1 MKKIFI
7 LIGIFFLFGF
17 TIRSPKNG
25 TERKE
30 YTFNF
35 VSEKELEVG
44 EEITYVVRYWLLKL
58 GEVKLSVLDKK
69 FANGKYY
76 YATKAYIDSYSS
88 VPFVNLHQI
97 YESKVNEKYF
107 SDFFRGTVK
116 GEEYS
121 TFTEYDF
128 DYEKEKLRVKK
139 GKVSPYQLWNDSTTS
154 AKKMYQDGLSIF
166 YYARMNTGQKKSV
179 NVPCFVKE
187 QRVYTKINFYKEK
200 TPMEIDAVNYEIDCV
215 RLDGST
221 DFVSVYGLTGYF
233 EGWFTNDSHAVPV
246 IAKLNVIIG
255 KVTVELVK
263 WKKKNWSPPRFKS

>member
-1 MKKIFI
+1 MKKYIF
-7 LIGIFFLFGF
+7 LIGIVFFLGF
-17 TIRSPKNG
+17 TIRSTKNIA
-25 TERKE
+25 ERKE
-30 YTFNF
+30 YAFNF

-69 FANGKYY
+69 LANGKYH
-76 YATKAYIDSYSS
+76 YAAIAYIDSYSS

-97 YESKVNEKYF
+97 YESKVNEKYY
-107 SDFFRGTVK
+107 SDYFKGTVK
-116 GEEYS
+116 GDEYS
-121 TFTEYDF
+121 TFTEYHF

-139 GKVSPYQLWNDSTTS
+139 GKVSPYQLWNDSTTT

-187 QRVYTKINFYKEK
+187 QRVYTKINFYREK
-200 TPMEIDAVNYEIDCV
+200 MPMEIDAVDYEIDCV

-233 EGWFTNDSHAVPV
+233 EGWFTNDSHSVPV

-255 KVTVELVK
+255 KVTVELIK